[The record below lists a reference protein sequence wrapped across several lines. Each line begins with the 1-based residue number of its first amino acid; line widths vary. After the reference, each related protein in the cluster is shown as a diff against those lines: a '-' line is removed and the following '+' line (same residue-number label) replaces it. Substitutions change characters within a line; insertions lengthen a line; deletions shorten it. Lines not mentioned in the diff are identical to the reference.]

1 MTGIRAAVTGHGE
14 TNLKVTGLKVKSLG
28 ATNPG
33 EKNPGKNARPNL
45 RAGGRPAA
53 IAAKRPATAL

>member
-14 TNLKVTGLKVKSLG
+14 TNLKVTGFG

-33 EKNPGKNARPNL
+33 EKSPGKSARANH
-45 RAGGRPAA
+45 RAGVRPAA
-53 IAAKRPATAL
+53 IAAKRPATAP

>member
-14 TNLKVTGLKVKSLG
+14 TNLKVTGLG

-33 EKNPGKNARPNL
+33 GKNPGKSARANL

-53 IAAKRPATAL
+53 IAAKQPATAP